1 MDLFFNP
8 QSVVVVGASNAMFS
22 LGGSICNLLKNY
34 IPYKGRVYAVNS
46 RGEPVYDCPGYPSV
60 SALPETPDLAVIIVG
75 AANVAGVLRDCAA
88 KGIKRV
94 VVESSGFSECG
105 EAGVAMQAEIDEI
118 AASSGMRLIGPNCLG
133 VLSTG
138 GPFSCFYGVNPSL
151 VEMIK
156 VVNSPGK
163 ASYVCQS
170 GGVAVL
176 LVESAFDDLVGVNKV
191 VAIGNRCDLDE
202 ADFIDY
208 FQTDDTEVIGLYVEN
223 VGHGRRL
230 MDAARRSGKP
240 ILVYKAGRT
249 EEGSRAA
256 LSHTAGMA
264 GNDRIFDAACRQAGL
279 IRVEGIDELRSMPK
293 IFTEMP
299 PLAGRRIA
307 TFTNSGAFGSI
318 GSDLLVQAG
327 FDVVRLS
334 PETRARL
341 EKTGQ
346 IFNAGNP
353 VDIGPALPQT
363 YLDIFQI
370 LLSAPEVDGMLA
382 LLTGWQ
388 PFVIDCLQEL
398 HKMCRHFGKPAAIYT
413 PNTLSRILA
422 TRAGRRLPLFESAE
436 QAVRALAISHT
447 HHQFTNQPVA
457 VLSPASAPAAGALL
471 SGNAAE
477 MIAAAKAAGRRT
489 LNEFESRQVIAGCV
503 SVPRE
508 TMVNSRDEAIA
519 QAAAIGY
526 PVVLKGAAHDLA
538 HKTEM
543 DMVRVNLKDAADVG
557 AAYDHLT
564 GRGIRLD
571 GVLVQEMVK
580 GAREFV
586 IGMSRDPHF
595 GPCVMFGLGGTL
607 TEALNDVAFRVAPL
621 TVEDARSMIG
631 EIRTKKLLGSFR
643 GDRPVDVD
651 ALVGAL
657 VGIGRLAV
665 ENDDIA
671 EIDINPL
678 IVRAGTPVAVD
689 AVVVLKS

>member
-1 MDLFFNP
+1 
-8 QSVVVVGASNAMFS
+8 MFS

-34 IPYKGRVYAVNS
+34 IPFKGRAYAVNS
-46 RGEPVYDCPGYPSV
+46 RGEPVFDCPGYACV
-60 SALPETPDLAVIIVG
+60 MDLPETPDLAVVIVS
-75 AANVAGVLRDCAA
+75 AANVPAVMRDCAA

-94 VVESSGFSECG
+94 VVESAGFSECG
-105 EAGVAMQAEIDEI
+105 EAGAAMQAEVDAI
-118 AASSGMRLIGPNCLG
+118 AAANGMRVIGPNCLG
-133 VLSTG
+133 VLSTS
-138 GPFSCFYGVNPSL
+138 GPFCCFYGVNPSL

-156 VVNSPGK
+156 VVNSRGK

-176 LVESAFDDLVGVNKV
+176 LVESAFDDLVGINKV
-191 VAIGNRCDLDE
+191 VAIGNRCDVDE
-202 ADFIDY
+202 ADLIEY
-208 FQTDDTEVIGLYVEN
+208 FQTDETEVIGLYIEN

-230 MDAARRSGKP
+230 MDAAGRSRKP
-240 ILVYKAGRT
+240 VLVYKAGRT

-264 GNDRIFDAACRQAGL
+264 GNDRIFDAACRQAGI
-279 IRVEGIDELRSMPK
+279 IRVESIDELRSMPK

-327 FDVVRLS
+327 LDVVSLS
-334 PETRARL
+334 SETRARL

-388 PFVIDCLQEL
+388 PFVVDCLQEL
-398 HKMCRHFGKPAAIYT
+398 HRMCRHFGKPAAIYT

-422 TRAGRRLPLFESAE
+422 VRAGRRLPLFESVE
-436 QAVRALAISHT
+436 QAVRALVVSNT
-447 HHQFTNQPVA
+447 HQQFRARTEAVVSGVEPA
-457 VLSPASAPAAGALL
+457 GGSVLSGDAAGVV
-471 SGNAAE
+471 
-477 MIAAAKAAGRRT
+477 AAARAAGRRT
-489 LNEFESRQVIAGCV
+489 LNEYESRKVVAGCV
-503 SVPRE
+503 TVPRE
-508 TMVNSRDEAIA
+508 CLVHSRDEAIA
-519 QAAAIGY
+519 RATAIGF
-526 PVVLKGAAHDLA
+526 PVVLKGSAHDLA

-543 DMVRVNLKDAADVG
+543 DMVRVNLRDAADVG

-564 GRGIRLD
+564 GRGIPLE
-571 GVLVQEMVK
+571 GVLVQEMVR

-621 TVEDARSMIG
+621 TADDARAMIG
-631 EIRTKKLLGSFR
+631 EIRTKKLLGPFR
-643 GDRPVDVD
+643 GDSPVDID

-678 IVRAGTPVAVD
+678 IVRDGIPVAVD